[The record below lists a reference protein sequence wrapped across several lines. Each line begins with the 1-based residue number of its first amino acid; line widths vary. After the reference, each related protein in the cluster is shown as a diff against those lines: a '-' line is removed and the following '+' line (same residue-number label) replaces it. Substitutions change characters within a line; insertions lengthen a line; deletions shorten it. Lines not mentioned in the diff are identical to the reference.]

1 MTRQLFVLWNDAM
14 RAKASAVIASA
25 PKETRV
31 EIAGP
36 RRTVDQ
42 NARMWAMLADF
53 AEQAEHH
60 GRRYSAE
67 QWKAIFMHALGQEVE
82 FIPSLDGKTFI
93 PLSNRTS
100 KLTVREMCDLQ
111 ELMAS
116 EAARFGVVFFDGD
129 RRAA

>member
-1 MTRQLFVLWNDAM
+1 MTRQLFVLWNDEM
-14 RAKASAVIASA
+14 RRKAASVIASA

-31 EIAGP
+31 EIAAP
-36 RRTVDQ
+36 RRSVDQ

-53 AEQAEHH
+53 AEQADHH

-82 FIPSLDGKTFI
+82 FVPSLDGRTFI

-100 KLTVREMCDLQ
+100 KMTVREMCDLQ
-111 ELMAS
+111 TLMEA
-116 EAARFGVVFFDGD
+116 EAAQRGVVLYGERHD
-129 RRAA
+129 A

>member
-1 MTRQLFVLWNDAM
+1 MTRQLFVLWNDDM
-14 RAKASAVIASA
+14 RRKAASVIASA

-31 EIAGP
+31 EIAAP
-36 RRTVDQ
+36 RRSTDQ

-82 FIPSLDGKTFI
+82 FIPSLDGRTFI
-93 PLSNRTS
+93 PLGNRTS
-100 KLTVREMCDLQ
+100 NLTVKEMCDLQ
-111 ELMAS
+111 TLMEA
-116 EAARFGVVFFDGD
+116 EAAQRGVVLYGE
-129 RRAA
+129 RHEA

>member
-1 MTRQLFVLWNDAM
+1 MTRQLFVLWNDEM
-14 RAKASAVIASA
+14 RRKAASVIASA

-31 EIAGP
+31 EIAAP
-36 RRTVDQ
+36 RRSVDQ

-53 AEQAEHH
+53 AEQADHH

-82 FIPSLDGKTFI
+82 FVPSLDGRTFI
-93 PLSNRTS
+93 PMGNRTS

-111 ELMAS
+111 TLMEA
-116 EAARFGVVFFDGD
+116 EAAQRGVVLYGERHD
-129 RRAA
+129 A